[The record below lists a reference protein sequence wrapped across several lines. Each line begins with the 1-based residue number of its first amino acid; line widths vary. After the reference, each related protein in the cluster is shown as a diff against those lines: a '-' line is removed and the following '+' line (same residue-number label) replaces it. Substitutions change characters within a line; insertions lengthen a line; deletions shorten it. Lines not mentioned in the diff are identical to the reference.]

1 MFNIG
6 FLVVFVGDPL
16 VSQHRR
22 GKPMVSSSEYDLQMA
37 GKHHIDVN
45 VYLRVAKKKHDVTRK
60 NGNLKRRVSPREM
73 LS

>member
-1 MFNIG
+1 
-6 FLVVFVGDPL
+6 
-16 VSQHRR
+16 
-22 GKPMVSSSEYDLQMA
+22 MVSRSEYDLQMA